1 MTPAASAIPAADWNR
16 CAGAADPMLSHAFF
30 TALEESGS
38 ACADT
43 GWLPRHIILKDAAG
57 KIHGILPLYLKNH
70 SYGEYVFDHAW
81 AGAWERAHAR
91 VGGSAE
97 KRVGGSYYPKAQ
109 SGIPFTPTPGRRFLV
124 DARLNADEARHA
136 LADALVAVV
145 SQLELSSAHITFLSG
160 AECRLLTEAEDSK
173 WLVREGMQF
182 HWHNRDYTDFDDFL
196 EALTARKR
204 KTIRRERRQVADAGV
219 VFQLLQGDD
228 LKPQHWDDFYRFYLT
243 NLADKWGGAYLE
255 RAFFDHIHQT
265 MREKILLVLATLDGE
280 AVAGAINFIGTDALY
295 GRNWGSVVH
304 IPFLH
309 FETCYY
315 QAIAYAIAHKIPRI
329 EAGAQGLHKVQRGY
343 VPVPTYSVHH
353 LREPAF
359 HSAVKDF
366 ITHETELIAQ
376 ERAQIQQWTPYKTD

>member
-1 MTPAASAIPAADWNR
+1 MTSAASAIPAADWNR

-43 GWLPRHIILKDAAG
+43 GWLPRHIVLKDEAG

-81 AGAWERAHAR
+81 AGALERA
-91 VGGSAE
+91 
-97 KRVGGSYYPKAQ
+97 GGSYYPKAQ
-109 SGIPFTPTPGRRFLV
+109 SGIPFTPTPGRRFLT
-124 DARLNADEARHA
+124 DATHHADEARHA

-145 SQLELSSAHITFLSG
+145 AQLELSSAHITFLS
-160 AECRLLTEAEDSK
+160 AEECRLLTEAEDSK
-173 WLVREGMQF
+173 WLMRAGMQF
-182 HWHNRDYTDFDDFL
+182 HWHNRDYTDFDAFL
-196 EALTARKR
+196 NALTARKR
-204 KTIRRERRQVADAGV
+204 KSIRRERRQVADAGV
-219 VFQLLQGDD
+219 EFQLLQGDD
-228 LKPQHWDDFYRFYLT
+228 LKPHHWDDFYRFYLA

-255 RAFFDHIHQT
+255 RAFFDHIHESL
-265 MREKILLVLATLDGE
+265 RERILLVLATLDGA
-280 AVAGAINFIGTDALY
+280 AVAGAINFIGSDALY
-295 GRNWGSVVH
+295 GRNWGCVVN

-315 QAIAYAIAHKIPRI
+315 QAIDYAIAHNIPRI

-353 LREPAF
+353 LRAPAF
-359 HSAVKDF
+359 HNAVKDF
-366 ITHETELIAQ
+366 IARETEIIIQ